1 MSLRLPDEVWET
13 IFSFIPLEE
22 SLSFLSF
29 ALFRKYIL
37 NNIHKLYLG
46 GADCFAGNSI
56 TVTDI
61 SKLCRYFKLNELD
74 HVRLE
79 LLSIKSIKHY
89 LQVSE
94 LLPNLLANSRKID
107 LTLQKVKYLPKL
119 PKNLTRLNCHTKSAV
134 DLESFRDL
142 EHLKVNNSRIDSLP
156 PNLTKLNIKSCRLL
170 KSVDFSSSINH
181 LIVNNC
187 KFTNDWNLPN
197 LSHLSLTNCSIDHIN
212 HLPLELTHLDLSN
225 NNITTLNNVS
235 FPSTLTY
242 LNLSNNKIDQICR
255 QNFSQVS
262 HLDYL
267 NLSNNP
273 VKELTPMIFLPLSMN
288 KLIINHEIQKINL
301 DNNIVNL
308 SVHIS
313 SLNRKKLKLPDT
325 IKHLKLTQLNNQ
337 FITNDRY
344 FLPPHLSTLQLNGIC
359 FDGRLMKDFV
369 PETLWKIVF
378 KNCSIF
384 NFDPQNVSEI
394 EFVNCKIETMVH
406 FSDKVKVVR
415 VSATSLNKL
424 DWNLQTAIY
433 VN

>member
-1 MSLRLPDEVWET
+1 MSLRLPDEVWQA

-29 ALFRKYIL
+29 APFRRFIL
-37 NNIHKLYLG
+37 NNIHQICLG
-46 GADCFAGNSI
+46 GADEFAGNSI
-56 TVTDI
+56 TVTDVG
-61 SKLCRYFKLNELD
+61 KLCHYFKLNELD
-74 HVRLE
+74 NVRLE
-79 LLSIKSIKHY
+79 LISIKSIKHY
-89 LQVSE
+89 LQVIE

-107 LTLQKVKYLPKL
+107 LNLQKVKYLPKL
-119 PKNLTRLNCHTKSAV
+119 PRNLTRLNCHTNSIV
-134 DLESFRDL
+134 DLKSFQQL
-142 EHLKVNNSRIDSLP
+142 EHLKVKNGRIDSLP
-156 PNLTKLNIKSCRLL
+156 RNLTKLNIKSCRLL
-170 KSVDFSSSINH
+170 KSVDFSASINY

-197 LSHLSLTNCSIDHIN
+197 LTHLSLTNCSIDHIN
-212 HLPLELTHLDLSN
+212 HLPLELTHLNLSN
-225 NNITTLNNVS
+225 NNITTLSNIL

-242 LNLSNNKIDQICR
+242 LNLSNNKIDQIYR

-262 HLDYL
+262 HLDSL

-273 VKELTPMIFLPLSMN
+273 INELTPMSFLPLSIN

-301 DNNIVNL
+301 DNSIVSL
-308 SVHIS
+308 SVHVS

-369 PETLWKIVF
+369 PETLWKIMF
-378 KNCSIF
+378 SNCSIF

-394 EFVNCKIETMVH
+394 EFVNCKIETIVH
-406 FSDKVKVVR
+406 FSDRVKVVR
-415 VSATSLNKL
+415 VSDTSLNKL
-424 DWNLQTAIY
+424 DLNQQTALH
-433 VN
+433 VC